1 MRNVEEFTE
10 NVVTIIKKIPPGKV
24 MTYGQIAKCAGS
36 PRGARQVVR
45 VLHTMSRK
53 HELPWHRVI
62 NAKGEIGLKSEDG
75 YIDQKMM
82 LEGEGI
88 VFLPNSKVDLTI
100 YRYDPPPMK

>member
-1 MRNVEEFTE
+1 MELFTE

-45 VLHTMSRK
+45 ILHTMSRK

-88 VFLPNSKVDLTI
+88 VFHPNSKIDLTI
-100 YRYDPPPMK
+100 YRYDPPK

>member
-1 MRNVEEFTE
+1 MEEFTE

-45 VLHTMSRK
+45 ILHTMSRK

-100 YRYDPPPMK
+100 YRYDPAQ